1 MRGEEGSREAER
13 GNKWPD
19 RQAAVDVLFPIIST
33 FLSKRRIIE
42 KIGSLEE
49 AEGAEIDFQS
59 HLSFAYLRDI
69 DDDNNNVLEN
79 KYDDALEHKK
89 QLEDKAKSLVAL
101 TTISATMMLGLG
113 STASSMFGG
122 IVQLPARVILA
133 AVMIFSAFYM
143 VAAAISS
150 ISVFASLN
158 KAYLV
163 DDPGRSTGDDIR
175 LAIMQNGYQNIL
187 RNNYLSLSFDCLKR
201 SLGSLFVV
209 FLAMVVSA

>member
-1 MRGEEGSREAER
+1 MRGEEGSREAEKR
-13 GNKWPD
+13 NKWPD
-19 RQAAVDVLFPIIST
+19 WRAVVDVFFPIIST
-33 FLSKRRIIE
+33 FLSRRRIIE

-49 AEGAEIDFQS
+49 TKGAEIDFQP
-59 HLSFAYLRDI
+59 HPSFAYLRDI
-69 DDDNNNVLEN
+69 DDDNVLEN
-79 KYDDALEHKK
+79 KYVAALEHKK

-122 IVQLPARVILA
+122 IVQLPVRVILA
-133 AVMIFSAFYM
+133 TVMIFSAFYM

-163 DDPGRSTGDDIR
+163 DDPGRSTGDGIM

>member
-1 MRGEEGSREAER
+1 MRGEEGSREAEKR
-13 GNKWPD
+13 NKWPD
-19 RQAAVDVLFPIIST
+19 RQAAVDVLFPMIST
-33 FLSKRRIIE
+33 FLSKGRIIE
-42 KIGSLEE
+42 KIDSLGE

-69 DDDNNNVLEN
+69 DDDNNVLEN
-79 KYDDALEHKK
+79 KYGDALEHKK

-143 VAAAISS
+143 VVAAISS

-163 DDPGRSTGDDIR
+163 DDPGRSTGDGIR

>member
-1 MRGEEGSREAER
+1 MRGEGKSCEAKK

-19 RQAAVDVLFPIIST
+19 RQAVVDVLFPIIST

-42 KIGSLEE
+42 KIGGLEE
-49 AEGAEIDFQS
+49 TEGAEIDFQL
-59 HLSFAYLRDI
+59 HPSFAYLRDI
-69 DDDNNNVLEN
+69 DDENVL
-79 KYDDALEHKK
+79 KDKCGDALEHKK

-150 ISVFASLN
+150 IGIFASLN

-163 DDPGRSTGDDIR
+163 DDPVRSMGDSIR
-175 LAIMQNGYQNIL
+175 LAIMRNEYQNIL

-201 SLGSLFVV
+201 SLGGLVV
-209 FLAMVVSA
+209 IFLAMVVTA

>member
-1 MRGEEGSREAER
+1 MRGEEGSREAEKR
-13 GNKWPD
+13 NKWPD

-49 AEGAEIDFQS
+49 TEGAEIDFQF
-59 HLSFAYLRDI
+59 HPSFVYLRDI
-69 DDDNNNVLEN
+69 DDNNG
-79 KYDDALEHKK
+79 DALEHKK

>member
-1 MRGEEGSREAER
+1 MRGEEGSREAEKR
-13 GNKWPD
+13 YKWPD
-19 RQAAVDVLFPIIST
+19 RQAAVDVLFPMIST
-33 FLSKRRIIE
+33 FLSKGRIIE
-42 KIGSLEE
+42 KIDSLGET
-49 AEGAEIDFQS
+49 EGAEIDFQF
-59 HLSFAYLRDI
+59 HPSFAYLRDI
-69 DDDNNNVLEN
+69 DNDNNLEN
-79 KYDDALEHKK
+79 KYGDALEHKK

-113 STASSMFGG
+113 STASSMFGGG

-175 LAIMQNGYQNIL
+175 LAIMQNGYQNIF

>member
-1 MRGEEGSREAER
+1 MRGEEGSREAEKR
-13 GNKWPD
+13 NKWPD

-49 AEGAEIDFQS
+49 TEGAEIDFQS
-59 HLSFAYLRDI
+59 HPSFVYLRNI
-69 DDDNNNVLEN
+69 DDDNVLEN
-79 KYDDALEHKK
+79 KYGDALEHKK

-113 STASSMFGG
+113 SIASSMFGGG
-122 IVQLPARVILA
+122 IVQLPARAILA

>member
-1 MRGEEGSREAER
+1 MRGEEGSREAEKR
-13 GNKWPD
+13 NKWPD

-33 FLSKRRIIE
+33 FLFKRKIIE

-49 AEGAEIDFQS
+49 AEGAEIDFQP
-59 HLSFAYLRDI
+59 HPSFAYLRDI
-69 DDDNNNVLEN
+69 DDDDNNVLEN
-79 KYDDALEHKK
+79 KYGDALEHKK

-113 STASSMFGG
+113 STAPSMFGG

-163 DDPGRSTGDDIR
+163 DDPGRSTGDGIR

>member
-1 MRGEEGSREAER
+1 MRGEEGSREAEKR
-13 GNKWPD
+13 NKWPD

-42 KIGSLEE
+42 KIGSLEG
-49 AEGAEIDFQS
+49 AEGAEIDFQP
-59 HLSFAYLRDI
+59 HPSFVYLRDI
-69 DDDNNNVLEN
+69 DDNNVLEN
-79 KYDDALEHKK
+79 KYGDALEHKK

-143 VAAAISS
+143 VAAAIGS

-163 DDPGRSTGDDIR
+163 DDPGRSTGDGIR

>member
-1 MRGEEGSREAER
+1 MRGEEGSREAEKR
-13 GNKWPD
+13 NKWPD
-19 RQAAVDVLFPIIST
+19 RQAAVDVLFPMIST
-33 FLSKRRIIE
+33 FLSKGRIIE
-42 KIGSLEE
+42 KIDSLGE

-69 DDDNNNVLEN
+69 DDDNNVLEN
-79 KYDDALEHKK
+79 KYGDALEHKK

-163 DDPGRSTGDDIR
+163 DDPGRSTGDGIR

>member
-13 GNKWPD
+13 GNKWPN

-49 AEGAEIDFQS
+49 TEGAEIDFQS
-59 HLSFAYLRDI
+59 HPSFVYLRNI
-69 DDDNNNVLEN
+69 DDDNVLEN
-79 KYDDALEHKK
+79 KYGDALEHKK

-122 IVQLPARVILA
+122 IVQLPARVILT
-133 AVMIFSAFYM
+133 AVMILSAFYM

>member
-1 MRGEEGSREAER
+1 MRGEEGSREAEKR
-13 GNKWPD
+13 NKWPD
-19 RQAAVDVLFPIIST
+19 WRAVVDVFFPIIST
-33 FLSKRRIIE
+33 FLSRRRIIE

-49 AEGAEIDFQS
+49 TKGAEIDFQP
-59 HLSFAYLRDI
+59 HPSFAYLRDI
-69 DDDNNNVLEN
+69 DDDNVLKN
-79 KYDDALEHKK
+79 KYGDALEHKK

-122 IVQLPARVILA
+122 IVQLPVRVILA
-133 AVMIFSAFYM
+133 TVMIFSAFYM

-163 DDPGRSTGDDIR
+163 DDPGRSTGDGIM

>member
-1 MRGEEGSREAER
+1 MRGEEGSREAEKR
-13 GNKWPD
+13 NKWPD
-19 RQAAVDVLFPIIST
+19 RQAAVDVLSPIIST

-42 KIGSLEE
+42 KIDSLEE
-49 AEGAEIDFQS
+49 TEGAEIDFQS
-59 HLSFAYLRDI
+59 HPSFVYLRNI
-69 DDDNNNVLEN
+69 DDDNVLEN
-79 KYDDALEHKK
+79 KYGDALEHKK

>member
-1 MRGEEGSREAER
+1 M
-13 GNKWPD
+13 
-19 RQAAVDVLFPIIST
+19 
-33 FLSKRRIIE
+33 
-42 KIGSLEE
+42 
-49 AEGAEIDFQS
+49 
-59 HLSFAYLRDI
+59 
-69 DDDNNNVLEN
+69 
-79 KYDDALEHKK
+79 
-89 QLEDKAKSLVAL
+89 
-101 TTISATMMLGLG
+101 
-113 STASSMFGG
+113 
-122 IVQLPARVILA
+122 ILA

-201 SLGSLFVV
+201 PLGSLFVV

>member
-1 MRGEEGSREAER
+1 MRGEEGSREAEKR
-13 GNKWPD
+13 NKWPD
-19 RQAAVDVLFPIIST
+19 RQAAVDVLFPMIST

-42 KIGSLEE
+42 KIDSLEE
-49 AEGAEIDFQS
+49 TEGAEIDFQS
-59 HLSFAYLRDI
+59 HPSFVYLRDI
-69 DDDNNNVLEN
+69 DDDNVLKN
-79 KYDDALEHKK
+79 KYGDALEHKK

>member
-1 MRGEEGSREAER
+1 MRGEEGSREAEKR
-13 GNKWPD
+13 NKWPD
-19 RQAAVDVLFPIIST
+19 WQAVVDVFFPIIST
-33 FLSKRRIIE
+33 FLSRKRIIE

-49 AEGAEIDFQS
+49 TKGAEIDFQP
-59 HLSFAYLRDI
+59 HPSFAYLRDI
-69 DDDNNNVLEN
+69 DDDNVLKN
-79 KYDDALEHKK
+79 KYGDALEHKK

-122 IVQLPARVILA
+122 IVQLPVRVILA

-158 KAYLV
+158 KVYLV
-163 DDPGRSTGDDIR
+163 DDPGHLTGDDIM

-187 RNNYLSLSFDCLKR
+187 RNNYSSLSFDCLKR

>member
-13 GNKWPD
+13 GNKWPN

-49 AEGAEIDFQS
+49 TEGAEIDFQS
-59 HLSFAYLRDI
+59 HPSFVYLRNI
-69 DDDNNNVLEN
+69 DDDNVLEN
-79 KYDDALEHKK
+79 KYGDALEHKK

-175 LAIMQNGYQNIL
+175 LAIMQNGY

>member
-1 MRGEEGSREAER
+1 MRGEEGSREAEKR
-13 GNKWPD
+13 NIWPD

-33 FLSKRRIIE
+33 FLSKRKIIE
-42 KIGSLEE
+42 TIGSLEE
-49 AEGAEIDFQS
+49 VEGAEIDFQS

-79 KYDDALEHKK
+79 KYGDALEHKK

-163 DDPGRSTGDDIR
+163 DDPGRSTGDGIR

>member
-1 MRGEEGSREAER
+1 MRGEEGSREAEKR
-13 GNKWPD
+13 NKWPD

-49 AEGAEIDFQS
+49 TEGAEIDFQS
-59 HLSFAYLRDI
+59 HPSFVYLRNI
-69 DDDNNNVLEN
+69 DDD
-79 KYDDALEHKK
+79 KK

-122 IVQLPARVILA
+122 IVQLPARAILA

>member
-1 MRGEEGSREAER
+1 MRGEEGSREAEKR
-13 GNKWPD
+13 NKWPD
-19 RQAAVDVLFPIIST
+19 RQAVVDVLSPIIST

-42 KIGSLEE
+42 KIDSLEE
-49 AEGAEIDFQS
+49 TEGAGIDFQF
-59 HLSFAYLRDI
+59 HPSFAYLRDI
-69 DDDNNNVLEN
+69 DDDNVLEN
-79 KYDDALEHKK
+79 KYVAALEHKK

-143 VAAAISS
+143 VAAAINS

-163 DDPGRSTGDDIR
+163 DDPARSTGDDIR

>member
-1 MRGEEGSREAER
+1 
-13 GNKWPD
+13 
-19 RQAAVDVLFPIIST
+19 
-33 FLSKRRIIE
+33 
-42 KIGSLEE
+42 
-49 AEGAEIDFQS
+49 
-59 HLSFAYLRDI
+59 
-69 DDDNNNVLEN
+69 
-79 KYDDALEHKK
+79 
-89 QLEDKAKSLVAL
+89 
-101 TTISATMMLGLG
+101 MMLGLG
-113 STASSMFGG
+113 STASSMFGGG

>member
-1 MRGEEGSREAER
+1 MRGEEGSREAEKR
-13 GNKWPD
+13 NKWPD

-42 KIGSLEE
+42 EIGSLEE
-49 AEGAEIDFQS
+49 TEGAEIDFQP
-59 HLSFAYLRDI
+59 HPSFAYLRDI
-69 DDDNNNVLEN
+69 DDDNVLKN
-79 KYDDALEHKK
+79 KCGDALEHKK

-101 TTISATMMLGLG
+101 TTISATMMLGFG

-143 VAAAISS
+143 VVAAISS

-163 DDPGRSTGDDIR
+163 DDPGRSTGDGIR

>member
-1 MRGEEGSREAER
+1 MRGEEGSREAEKR
-13 GNKWPD
+13 NKWPD

-42 KIGSLEE
+42 KIDSLEE
-49 AEGAEIDFQS
+49 TEGAEIDFQS
-59 HLSFAYLRDI
+59 HPSFAYLRDI
-69 DDDNNNVLEN
+69 DDDNVLEN
-79 KYDDALEHKK
+79 KYGDALEHKK

>member
-1 MRGEEGSREAER
+1 MRGEEGSREAEKR
-13 GNKWPD
+13 NKWPD
-19 RQAAVDVLFPIIST
+19 RQAAVDVLSPIIST

-42 KIGSLEE
+42 KIDSLEE
-49 AEGAEIDFQS
+49 TEGAEIDFQS

-69 DDDNNNVLEN
+69 DDDNVLEN
-79 KYDDALEHKK
+79 KYGDALEHKK

-163 DDPGRSTGDDIR
+163 DDPSRSTGDDIR

>member
-13 GNKWPD
+13 GNKWPN

-42 KIGSLEE
+42 KISSLEE
-49 AEGAEIDFQS
+49 TEGAEIDFQS
-59 HLSFAYLRDI
+59 HPSFVYLRNI
-69 DDDNNNVLEN
+69 DDDNVLEN
-79 KYDDALEHKK
+79 KYGDALEHKK

-122 IVQLPARVILA
+122 IVQLPARAILA

>member
-1 MRGEEGSREAER
+1 MRGEEGSREAEKR
-13 GNKWPD
+13 NKWPD

-49 AEGAEIDFQS
+49 TEGAEIDFQS
-59 HLSFAYLRDI
+59 HPSFVYLRNI
-69 DDDNNNVLEN
+69 DDDNVLEN
-79 KYDDALEHKK
+79 KYGDALEHKK

-113 STASSMFGG
+113 SAASSMFGG
-122 IVQLPARVILA
+122 IAQLPARAILA

>member
-13 GNKWPD
+13 GNKWPN

-49 AEGAEIDFQS
+49 TEGAEIDFQS
-59 HLSFAYLRDI
+59 HPSFVYLRNI
-69 DDDNNNVLEN
+69 DDDNVLEN
-79 KYDDALEHKK
+79 KYGDALEHKK

-122 IVQLPARVILA
+122 IVQLPARAILA

-163 DDPGRSTGDDIR
+163 DDPGRSTGDGIR

>member
-13 GNKWPD
+13 GNKWPN

-49 AEGAEIDFQS
+49 TEGAEIDFQS
-59 HLSFAYLRDI
+59 HPSFVYLRNI
-69 DDDNNNVLEN
+69 DDDNVLEN
-79 KYDDALEHKK
+79 NYGDVLEHKK

-122 IVQLPARVILA
+122 IVQLPARAILA

-163 DDPGRSTGDDIR
+163 DDPGRSTGDGIR

>member
-1 MRGEEGSREAER
+1 MRGEEGSREAEKR
-13 GNKWPD
+13 NKWPD

-33 FLSKRRIIE
+33 FLSKRKIIE

-49 AEGAEIDFQS
+49 AEGAEIDFQP
-59 HLSFAYLRDI
+59 HPSFAYLRDI
-69 DDDNNNVLEN
+69 DDDNNVLEN
-79 KYDDALEHKK
+79 KYGDALEHKK

-113 STASSMFGG
+113 STAPSMFGG

-158 KAYLV
+158 KACLV

>member
-1 MRGEEGSREAER
+1 MRGEEGSREAEKR
-13 GNKWPD
+13 NKWPD
-19 RQAAVDVLFPIIST
+19 RQAAVGVLSPIIST

-42 KIGSLEE
+42 KIDSLEE
-49 AEGAEIDFQS
+49 TEGAEIDFQS
-59 HLSFAYLRDI
+59 HPSFAYLRDI
-69 DDDNNNVLEN
+69 DDDNVLEN
-79 KYDDALEHKK
+79 KYGDALEHKK

-113 STASSMFGG
+113 STASSMFGW

>member
-1 MRGEEGSREAER
+1 MRGEEGSREAEKR
-13 GNKWPD
+13 NKWPD

-42 KIGSLEE
+42 KIDSLEE
-49 AEGAEIDFQS
+49 TEGAEIDFQS
-59 HLSFAYLRDI
+59 HPSFVYLRNI
-69 DDDNNNVLEN
+69 DDDNVLEN
-79 KYDDALEHKK
+79 KYGDALEHKK

-122 IVQLPARVILA
+122 IVQLPVRAILA

>member
-1 MRGEEGSREAER
+1 MRGEEGSREAEKR
-13 GNKWPD
+13 NKWPD
-19 RQAAVDVLFPIIST
+19 RQAVVDVLSPIIST

-42 KIGSLEE
+42 KIDSLEE
-49 AEGAEIDFQS
+49 TEGAGIDFQF
-59 HLSFAYLRDI
+59 HPSFAYLRDI
-69 DDDNNNVLEN
+69 DDDNVLEN
-79 KYDDALEHKK
+79 KYVAALEHKK

-158 KAYLV
+158 KTYLV
-163 DDPGRSTGDDIR
+163 DDPGRSTGDGIR

-187 RNNYLSLSFDCLKR
+187 RNDYLSLSFDCLKR

>member
-1 MRGEEGSREAER
+1 MRGEEGSREAEKR
-13 GNKWPD
+13 NKWPD

-49 AEGAEIDFQS
+49 TEGAEIDFQS
-59 HLSFAYLRDI
+59 HPSFVYLRNI
-69 DDDNNNVLEN
+69 DDDNVLEN
-79 KYDDALEHKK
+79 KYGDALEHKK

-122 IVQLPARVILA
+122 IAQLPARAILA